1 MYKYIDS
8 ASFSL
13 WSIIFK
19 CMVMHLYGQYFVQDS
34 GTEKEISNINLLW
47 GTLENLIIRNVV
59 IEYLVPSRSRVYVRI
74 FWCCLF
80 LVNNMILGI
89 YIFDCLISSDLL
101 LFNQYFIFNN
111 VTLQVMVC
119 F

>member
-1 MYKYIDS
+1 MYKCIDS
-8 ASFSL
+8 ASFPL
-13 WSIIFK
+13 CSIIFK
-19 CMVMHLYGQYFVQDS
+19 CMIHLHGQYFVQDS
-34 GTEKEISNINLLW
+34 GTEKQISNINLLL

-89 YIFDCLISSDLL
+89 
-101 LFNQYFIFNN
+101 
-111 VTLQVMVC
+111 
-119 F
+119 